1 MGIVSA
7 DMSHRSKMVFLG
19 AILLCL
25 AGCQTKLETG
35 YEPAKLGTLTPAER
49 RGLYAQD
56 FTLEARAAQAD
67 QTNNKDDYHTRL
79 PGGQP

>member
-1 MGIVSA
+1 
-7 DMSHRSKMVFLG
+7 MVLL
-19 AILLCL
+19 AATLLCF

-35 YEPAKLGTLTPAER
+35 YEPAKLGALTPAER

-67 QTNNKDDYHTRL
+67 QTSNKDDYHKRL
-79 PGGQP
+79 PG

>member
-1 MGIVSA
+1 MAKWIS
-7 DMSHRSKMVFLG
+7 
-19 AILLCL
+19 ILLL
-25 AGCQTKLETG
+25 VAAGCSNKLETG
-35 YEPAKLGTLTPAER
+35 YEPHKLGDLTPAER

-67 QTNNKDDYHTRL
+67 QQSNNSDAFHSHL